1 MNDINLLELEK
12 RFSNF
17 SNIVKLLTD
26 SKIEHI
32 YQNLPRVISTSEFE
46 KMKELYPF
54 VAGDEKLKCFF
65 NTIKIYCYYKNFSE
79 DELKRII
86 IAAIVCA
93 NGNLDII
100 YSYLSDLFG
109 FRSLDGFCELITS
122 DKFFHFVQ
130 EGINGKKI
138 YLHPTKDFFNN
149 TVHNKRI
156 EKIIAS
162 ELSLKSKIMNICSYF
177 KDEALKN
184 ANILDSR
191 LENDKSVYNKYIDG
205 NGLHSSI
212 HDIGDYIDDI
222 VVYGKPLGYWADHLS
237 ELYVMNP
244 VSRTIYMNYLK
255 YNNWVNKLDPQ
266 QLECR
271 QIKTI
276 MYLISYILK
285 DHSTPA
291 SKRMKKITSVP
302 TGWAV
307 GTEQTSRA
315 SFYGNSSIAKAT
327 SGYYSFMTGKENPY
341 KNLINNTYHQEI
353 EHQAI
358 NLNNEFA
365 MRGLEAIGVSTHL
378 FDGIKIL
385 ENVKDII
392 TALDEVIT
400 VEIGISNFIKSFLSG
415 ILNSIANM
423 LDITIAES
431 FKQLFYI
438 KLIPFGEKKVSL
450 ADIYNHLEFIK
461 YILKSSKNGEYQN
474 INNLTKEQLLEDM
487 SNAIGIRQDILKE
500 IGYGAYDKELNIK
513 AGVIAFSSH
522 LKKNSHGDIF
532 TIKNDLP
539 FLYILIEFAIQKEAF
554 VYGNQYA
561 KRNMIYGDIHMVNS
575 VLSKLTD
582 TEIYFVTTRYYSNLK
597 ELFSKP
603 DNIEHILEINKK
615 IELSKV
621 FFELQNTT
629 MYENYMKE
637 NVYLLRDDVD
647 ADVNFKAYNFNIIET
662 MLKYMKDVMKE
673 NKDSL
678 LKGIEEANNLT
689 DIDDFLMRFLPSLT
703 EFLKTIGYPEFNPD
717 FVVQLIS
724 SVQKFIAQDLYAEV
738 ILMVRQKI
746 KDMLERV
753 EAETFKKIDESLGDL
768 NASVT
773 MDLNIGGSKFVQ
785 TITAIVELVDK
796 YGIQIPDFVL
806 KCFQEGTDYID
817 NDFTNYE
824 DGLIFQTGTTNSLR
838 DDWTFHEDKLKI
850 NKDDKQFMH
859 NNDFTSNKKDYETI
873 IKSEP
878 SVSKKIK
885 RPNETVIHKK
895 PTGNQEILK
904 IIEKDPVS
912 QDEYKIVYNRGDIYT
927 IRKDG
932 TQRIL
937 IRKDEPLHKYKKN
950 VKRNNTDDIIERNL
964 SDDQYEKIKD
974 IKNFIDNI
982 AGLEYYGIVKQ
993 LKIEREKLEAELSKP
1008 RNNKNIIDAID
1019 ENIMNL
1025 TKKLSDVKTKNI
1037 LNSVQGFDRPVEILS
1052 LKVNKDGGLEHV
1064 NDQYKS
1070 LNDYFS
1076 KKSELIQA
1084 LDEGLSNPETK
1095 DIFLTSYQITELL
1108 K

>member
-1 MNDINLLELEK
+1 MNDINLLQLEK
-12 RFSNF
+12 RFSDF
-17 SNIVKLLTD
+17 SNIVKLLKDPKTD
-26 SKIEHI
+26 IT
-32 YQNLPRVISTSEFE
+32 YQNLPRIISTSEFE

-54 VAGDEKLKCFF
+54 VAGDEKLKYFF

-79 DELKRII
+79 DEMKRII
-86 IAAIVCA
+86 IASVVCA
-93 NGNLDII
+93 SGNLDII
-100 YSYLSDLFG
+100 YSYLNDLFG
-109 FRSLDGFCELITS
+109 LRSLDGFCELITS
-122 DKFFHFVQ
+122 DVFFHFLLKGS
-130 EGINGKKI
+130 EGKEI
-138 YLHPTKDFFNN
+138 YLYPTKDYFHN
-149 TVHNKRI
+149 TTHDK
-156 EKIIAS
+156 KIKEIIDS
-162 ELSLKSKIMNICSYF
+162 ELSLKNKIIHICSYF
-177 KDEALKN
+177 KDEALKSAN
-184 ANILDSR
+184 ALNSK
-191 LENDKSVYNKYIDG
+191 LENDRDVYDKYIDK
-205 NGLHSSI
+205 NGSHSSI
-212 HDIGDYIDDI
+212 YNIGDYIDDI
-222 VVYGKPLGYWADHLS
+222 VVYGKPLSYWADHLN
-237 ELYVMNP
+237 ELYIMNP

-255 YNNWVNKLDPQ
+255 YSNWVDKLDPQ

-276 MYLISYILK
+276 MYLLSYILK
-285 DHSTPA
+285 DRSTPA
-291 SKRMKKITSVP
+291 AQRMKKLTSVP
-302 TGWAV
+302 TNWAV

-327 SGYYSFMTGKENPY
+327 SGYYAFMTGKENPY

-353 EHQAI
+353 DHQAI

-365 MRGLEAIGVSTHL
+365 RRGLEAIGVSTHL

-392 TALDEVIT
+392 TALDEVVT

-487 SNAIGIRQDILKE
+487 SNAIGIRQDVLKE

-522 LKKNSHGDIF
+522 LKKNDHGDIF

-539 FLYILIEFAIQKEAF
+539 FLYILIEFAIQKETF

-582 TEIYFVTTRYYSNLK
+582 TEIYFVTTRYFSILK

-603 DNIEHILEINKK
+603 DNIDHILEINKK

-637 NVYLLRDDVD
+637 NLYLLRDDVD
-647 ADVNFKAYNFNIIET
+647 ADINFKMYNSNIVET
-662 MLKYMKDVMKE
+662 MLKYMKNVMNE
-673 NKDSL
+673 NKNSL

-717 FVVQLIS
+717 FIVQLIS
-724 SVQKFIAQDLYAEV
+724 AVQKFIAQDLYAEV

-753 EAETFKKIDESLGDL
+753 EAETFKKIDETLGDL

-785 TITAIVELVDK
+785 TITAIIEIVDK
-796 YGIQIPDFVL
+796 YGIQVPDFVL
-806 KCFQEGTDYID
+806 KCFQEGVDYID

-824 DGLIFQTGTTNSLR
+824 DGLTFQTGTTNSLR

-850 NKDDKQFMH
+850 KKDDKQFMH
-859 NNDFTSNKKDYETI
+859 NDDFTSNKKDYETI
-873 IKSEP
+873 ITTEP
-878 SVSKKIK
+878 NISKKIK
-885 RPNETVIHKK
+885 QTDQPTVQKK
-895 PTGNQEILK
+895 PIENEEILK
-904 IIEKDPVS
+904 IIKKEPV
-912 QDEYKIVYNRGDIYT
+912 DKEEYKIIYNKGDIYT
-927 IRKDG
+927 VRKDG

-937 IRKDEPLHKYKKN
+937 IRKDEPLHKYKMKE
-950 VKRNNTDDIIERNL
+950 KRNNTDDVIERNL
-964 SDDQYEKIKD
+964 STDQYEKIKD

-993 LKIEREKLEAELSKP
+993 LKVEREKLETELSKP
-1008 RNNKNIIDAID
+1008 RNNKNVIDAID

-1025 TKKLSDVKTKNI
+1025 TKKLSDVKNKNI
-1037 LNSVQGFDRPVEILS
+1037 LNSTQGFEQPVEILS
-1052 LKVNKDGGLEHV
+1052 LKVNKDGSLAHV
-1064 NDQYKS
+1064 NDKYKT

-1084 LDEGLSNPETK
+1084 LDEGFSNPETN